1 MIIISVDF
9 DGTLALGNSS
19 HITSAEPNVALIRR
33 LRKIKEDT
41 GAYIK
46 IVTARGSKGK
56 LSAEDKQKKYT
67 PLIKIFCQTHNVPY
81 DEISFNKEYAH
92 IYIDDMTIHQHEN
105 FTGHVSRLT
114 KNKLLLTEKTVIKN
128 CDTSLLE
135 KLWYDKVAEKDIIN
149 TPEVLFCNDETIIT
163 SRIKSTHKITAED
176 ILSILEVFKNNKIKN
191 YSFDTYRNNINISK
205 YASKDTI
212 ECIKNIP
219 EHEGTF
225 FHGDVSPSNII
236 RNNDKLFLIDPNYKY
251 VFGSYLTDAGK
262 AYFSFIAYENNF
274 NEADKIAKK
283 YGKDVVR
290 FAVAEGLRVCKYD
303 PKYISIVNNIAD
315 ISMRLV

>member
-19 HITSAEPNVALIRR
+19 HITSSEPNTALIQR
-33 LRKIKEDT
+33 LHKIKEDT

-46 IVTARGSKGK
+46 IVTARGSKGQ
-56 LSAEDKQKKYT
+56 LSIEEKQKKYT
-67 PLIKIFCQTHNVPY
+67 PLIKIFCETYNIPY

-105 FTGHVSRLT
+105 FTGHISKFT
-114 KNKLLLTEKTVIKN
+114 KNKLLLTEKTVVKN

-135 KLWYDKVAEKDIIN
+135 KIWYDKVAERDIIN
-149 TPEVLFCNDETIIT
+149 IPEVLFCNDETIIT
-163 SRIKSTHKITAED
+163 SRIQSTQTVTAED
-176 ILSILEVFKNNKIKN
+176 ILSILEIFRNNKIKN
-191 YSFDTYRNNINISK
+191 YSFDTYRNNIKIPK
-205 YASKDTI
+205 YASNDTV

-219 EHEGTF
+219 EHDGTF
-225 FHGDVSPSNII
+225 FHGDINTSNII
-236 RNNDKLFLIDPNYKY
+236 KNNDKLFLIDPNYKY
-251 VFGSYLTDAGK
+251 IFGSYLTDAGK

-274 NEADKIAKK
+274 DEANKIVER
-283 YGKDVVR
+283 YGKDVIK
-290 FAVAEGLRVCKYD
+290 FAVAEGLRVCKYE

-315 ISMRLV
+315 ISMDLQ